1 VANRTD
7 EPANNEEKM
16 TMKKIM
22 FATAIVLAS
31 PLANAADR
39 ISYPSNVL
47 GKWCLT
53 SVEDGW
59 RHFKRGNKCSDA
71 TLVLKQNGDYVLS
84 SSEHEERCKAD
95 PKSNFKGWM
104 DYACTN
110 IFGHTETRNQKFV
123 IDVDTGE
130 LSQSYD

>member
-1 VANRTD
+1 MANRTD
-7 EPANNEEKM
+7 EPANNEEKNDDE
-16 TMKKIM
+16 KDHVCK
-22 FATAIVLAS
+22 AIVLAS